1 MYFLLLS
8 EVLPDPNKTGGQI
21 VLYRHLVER
30 KFMNFQVIDSRQI
43 IARRKWK
50 KLISAFFHRL
60 EKTRLHSY
68 VIIFKPLYDL
78 FDFDDAMIEN
88 YSHDKPAFI
97 LTVAHGRGGC
107 RALKL
112 AQHLN
117 VPLVTIFHDYYPY
130 SIISNK
136 IFRLFW
142 TWETQRLYRS
152 SKLVFVITEAMQ
164 KRLGNH
170 PNAHILAPIPSDFMA
185 NSPKSST
192 ANVDGKNIILYAGLC
207 GGAYLTMLHHMIR
220 AVDSIPAC
228 EFHMVGADSALFN
241 NRADDHLVV
250 HGFVE
255 EERLNQLLTNAGFL
269 LVLIPFSHARE
280 HFSTH
285 FPSKLI
291 EYAKYRKPIIIW
303 GPSYSTAACW
313 GIENHSAIVI
323 TQNDQKVLK
332 ETIVKIFSD
341 PELQQKVSYNAYR
354 YFEENWHPDL
364 IHRIFTTKIMQLT
377 TKTVEKD

>member
-8 EVLPDPNKTGGQI
+8 EVLPDPGKTGGQI

-30 KFMNFQVIDSRQI
+30 KFMDFQVIDSRKI

-50 KLISAFFHRL
+50 QLVSAFFYRL
-60 EKTRLHSY
+60 EKTRLGSY
-68 VIIFKPLYDL
+68 IIVFKPLYDL
-78 FDFDDAMIEN
+78 FDFDDAMIAT

-112 AQHLN
+112 ARKLN

-130 SIISNK
+130 SLIASK
-136 IFRLFW
+136 ILRLFW
-142 TWETQRLYRS
+142 IWETQRLYRS
-152 SKLVFVITEAMQ
+152 SNLVFVITEAMQ

-170 PNAHILAPIPSDFMA
+170 PNAHILAPIPSDFKTK
-185 NSPKSST
+185 SPKSFT
-192 ANVDGKNIILYAGLC
+192 AQFEGKNIILYAGLC
-207 GGAYLTMLHHMIR
+207 GGAYLIMLHHMIR
-220 AVDSIPAC
+220 AIDNIPAC
-228 EFHMVGADSALFN
+228 EFHMVGADSTLFGN
-241 NRADDHLVV
+241 MVNDHVVV

-291 EYAKYRKPIIIW
+291 EYTKYRKPIIIW
-303 GPSYSTAACW
+303 GPSYSTAVRW
-313 GIENHSAIVI
+313 GNENQSAIVI
-323 TQNDQKVLK
+323 TQNDLKVLK
-332 ETIVKIFSD
+332 ETIAKIFSD
-341 PELQQKVSYNAYR
+341 PELQQKVSDNAYR
-354 YFEENWHPDL
+354 YFEENWRPDL

-377 TKTVEKD
+377 TDTIEKN